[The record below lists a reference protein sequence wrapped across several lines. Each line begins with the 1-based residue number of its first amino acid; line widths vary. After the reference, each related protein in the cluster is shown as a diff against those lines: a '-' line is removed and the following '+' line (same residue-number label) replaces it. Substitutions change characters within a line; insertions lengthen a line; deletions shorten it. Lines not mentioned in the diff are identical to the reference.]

1 MVHDDTSAASD
12 IATFVVGHSSFIAE
26 RAGASKMLRLA
37 MKAPS
42 EQYSTRDAR
51 RTAGRELR
59 TKVPR
64 IAQGKSDPTARK
76 FDPVALMN
84 ATHKDREPDLMPLK
98 NARMSLTP
106 FAFYRG
112 AAPLM
117 AADLAVLPRTGITA
131 QICGDAHVQNLGA
144 FGGGPEGHMI
154 FDINDFDE
162 TIKAPWEWDVKRM
175 ATSLVLAGREAR
187 NSEKQCRDAVLQF
200 ACKYRESMQF
210 FSELSFLELARYLVL
225 RELKVSPIRS
235 VLRKAERAT
244 PQDSLKKLTERND
257 GKYEFKEA
265 KDPTFG
271 VPTQYRVPELTAKQV
286 LKCLDGYTHTLL
298 PERRHFLA
306 QYTPVDVAFRIVGTG
321 SVGTRDYV
329 ILMFGGALEDPL
341 FLQIKQELPSAYAPY
356 VPQNVPPKHHGQ
368 RVVEGVRR
376 MLVQFDIFLGWA
388 TVNDRP
394 YLVRQLR
401 DHKASIETTDL
412 EGIGLLQYAEVCG
425 EILAK
430 GHARSGDPCV
440 LSGYLGRADR
450 FDKALVNFALD
461 YGDQATRDFEAWLK
475 AIREGT
481 VKALEPAAQQGK
493 TPTKGKN
500 KKTREPK
507 KKDQRAGARKKA
519 KKKKR

>member
-1 MVHDDTSAASD
+1 METYSQ
-12 IATFVVGHSSFIAE
+12 
-26 RAGASKMLRLA
+26 
-37 MKAPS
+37 
-42 EQYSTRDAR
+42 QYSTREAR
-51 RTAGRELR
+51 RTAGRRLR
-59 TKVPR
+59 NHVARTSHG
-64 IAQGKSDPTARK
+64 QFDPTARK
-76 FDPVALMN
+76 FDPVKLMN
-84 ATHKDREPDLMPLK
+84 AAHKNREPDLMPLK

-117 AADLAVLPRTGITA
+117 AADLAVLPRTGITT
-131 QICGDAHVQNLGA
+131 QICGDAHVHNLGA
-144 FGGGPEGHMI
+144 FGGGAEGHMI

-187 NSEKQCRDAVLQF
+187 NSEKQCRDAVLEF
-200 ACKYRESMQF
+200 ARKYRESMRF
-210 FSELSFLELARYLVL
+210 FSDLSFLELARYLVM

-244 PQDSLKKLTERND
+244 PQDSLKKLTERKD
-257 GKYEFKEA
+257 GKFEFKEA

-271 VPTQYRVPELTAKQV
+271 APTQYRVPEATAKQV
-286 LKCLDGYTHTLL
+286 LKCLAGYTHTLL

-306 QYTPVDVAFRIVGTG
+306 QYTAADVAFRIVGTG

-356 VPQNVPPKHHGQ
+356 VPKNVTPKHHGQ

-388 TVNDRP
+388 TVDDRP

-401 DHKASIETTDL
+401 DHKAGIETTDL
-412 EGIGLLQYAEVCG
+412 EGMGLLQYAEVCG

-430 GHARSGDPCV
+430 GHARSGDPCM
-440 LSGYLGRADR
+440 LSGYLGLADR
-450 FDKALVNFALD
+450 FDKALVNFAVD
-461 YGDQATRDFEAWLK
+461 YADQTTRDFEAWQQ
-475 AIREGT
+475 AIRKGT
-481 VKALEPAAQQGK
+481 VKALEPVAQ
-493 TPTKGKN
+493 PA
-500 KKTREPK
+500 K
-507 KKDQRAGARKKA
+507 KKKAAKA
-519 KKKKR
+519 KKKSKKSPSKKKAKTKKHS